1 MAATGMGLAQQMRQ
15 KQVLAPQMRQSLEV
29 LQLQV
34 QDLCALAN
42 QELQRNPALE
52 EVSVEKTSVDEER
65 EKFEKEKSG
74 DTEQIDS
81 VEDVEKADNGE
92 LLNGEEH
99 DHGEDEE
106 RRSDRVEE
114 VGVREEGAEESFDTH
129 DAGGGEGA
137 SEHEVVHDQSAESDE
152 AETEKDFGILSK
164 LDDYEYLY
172 QAGGNNEYNPDLEER
187 RQFMF
192 DSIEVNETL
201 QEHLLKQMDL
211 SGLDGVEALVAEQII
226 GSIADDGYLRT
237 PLADIAQVVPGADVE
252 LCERVLSVVQDF
264 DPQGVGARDL
274 RECLLLQIRNSSL
287 EGTLTEKIAQDY
299 LDLVSLNKLGDV
311 AKEAGASREE
321 VEAAIREL
329 ARLEPRPGSKF
340 DMTAPAYILPEVE
353 VRKVDGRY
361 KAFVEEA
368 NIPHLRISPHYAR
381 MLKSESASDETREYL
396 QEKIRS
402 GMNLI
407 KSIEQRQDT
416 IQKVSQKIVDAQQEF
431 FDKGVMA
438 LKPLVMAEI
447 AEQADVHET
456 TVSRTVSNKYMR
468 SPQGIHELK
477 FFFTN
482 GVPTDNGVD
491 VSSKHVKALIKG
503 MVDNED
509 PEKPL
514 ADQDI
519 ERKLADLG
527 INIARRTI
535 AKYRGALKIP
545 ASHIRRVQ

>member
-1 MAATGMGLAQQMRQ
+1 MAGTGMGLAQQMRQ